1 MNFKLNLKK
10 KPGVGNLKQPK
21 GIGKPVVQK
30 RTLFQV
36 ENSDDEEDEQ
46 YSGLETKKN
55 QEKLKEET
63 KYETEKERDC
73 QKRIRLQQR
82 EEESKRITEHSRILL
97 RKYAKEAEEQQKA
110 NPEAFQYDEI
120 YDDIKKNKERK
131 ERKSGNGEKSTYIG
145 GLLALKTERERRNNE
160 AKELRIQRQLREEE
174 ELFGKKETFVTG
186 TYRKQLEKDAKE
198 KAKQK
203 SKDAEEEEQQ
213 QRKIQESRK
222 KGGFTRTGAG
232 MKNVYLRF
240 LDDGEREEEEDEVET
255 LSNGSN
261 ADIRASSTNALES
274 SRIPFFASAS
284 RSSDDKDS
292 NGGGD
297 ASYAKFTNRLLAVS
311 DYSESDSDNDIKG
324 AYDLDAGLN
333 LTAIAAGLSPASTTT
348 SQHIDNTGKS
358 IMGNQKLTYI
368 SNRLN
373 ESEKK
378 RLRELATRLFR
389 TTILESEINQA
400 KARYYKRKKQRQR
413 DDTVF

>member
-63 KYETEKERDC
+63 KYEMEKERDR

-297 ASYAKFTNRLLAVS
+297 ASYTKFTNRLLAVS

-348 SQHIDNTGKS
+348 SQHIDNAGKS
-358 IMGNQKLTYI
+358 ITGNQKLTYI
-368 SNRLN
+368 SSRLN

-413 DDTVF
+413 DDAVF